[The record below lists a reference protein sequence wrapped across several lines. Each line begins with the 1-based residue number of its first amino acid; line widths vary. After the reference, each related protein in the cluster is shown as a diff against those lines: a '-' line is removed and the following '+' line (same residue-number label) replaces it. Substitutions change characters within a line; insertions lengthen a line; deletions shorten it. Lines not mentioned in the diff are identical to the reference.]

1 METPAQPPIHG
12 TLLKNARRGTACA
25 ASNLHK
31 NGVDGQ
37 QFAPVNRRTARL
49 AQRLIYTITALSGGS
64 LRSWTGVRRGTTCAA
79 PNLRKNGVVW
89 PQFVPVN
96 PTCVAARLAQSPI
109 CAKRRCRAAV
119 CTSEPARVAAQQ
131 ARRVFCAKRRCQ
143 AAICAREPAHSAA
156 GAACNLR
163 ENGAV
168 VRRFASVDRRAS
180 R

>member
-1 METPAQPPIHG
+1 MNADGIVLKRNMAEIWKRPRNRQYTA
-12 TLLKNARRGTACA
+12 LVAKNARRGTAGT

-31 NGVDGQ
+31 NGVIGR
-37 QFAPVNRRTARL
+37 QFAPVDRRTARL

-119 CTSEPARVAAQQ
+119 CTSEPA
-131 ARRVFCAKRRCQ
+131 
-143 AAICAREPAHSAA
+143 HSAA

-180 R
+180 RHGRRGV